1 VMENVSAYTIT
12 TLIDTT
18 MLIDTILFGT
28 TIDSTMEG
36 IGITDGDGTHTIDL
50 TFNKEELE

>member
-1 VMENVSAYTIT
+1 MENVSAYTIT

-18 MLIDTILFGT
+18 MLIDSILFGT